1 MDALIKSLRPGK
13 AASEVK
19 SPDVAPETRPAELD
33 PAEFLAAAVRADL
46 PRPSR
51 AEAEQ
56 AVHVLLSY
64 IGENTG
70 REGLL
75 DTPRRVVEAFDE
87 LYQGY
92 HQCPAEVLD
101 RTFGETAGYD
111 DFVLIRD
118 IEFTSQCEHHM
129 MPFYG
134 RAHIA
139 YTPVERVVGLSKLAR
154 LTDIFARRLQT
165 QEHLTAQIAAAI
177 DEVSKTPRRGRA
189 DRGGAYLHVGAR
201 RRQAWRDDVHQPLHR
216 HVPRQSGGAAAFPVP
231 GARTEPVTSPNFLA
245 RLSCPHLQ
253 RPTSAKRGW
262 PSSPNSTR
270 PGLVTCVA
278 TDAATGDVLMVAHM
292 NDEALRKTIESG
304 EAWYFS
310 RSRNALWRKG
320 ETSGHTQRV
329 VEMRLDCD
337 QDAIWIRVEQN
348 GAACHTGRHSCFY
361 RKIDAAD
368 GDTRLSFVDA
378 DRQFDPTKVYRK

>member
-1 MDALIKSLRPGK
+1 MDALIKSLRTGK
-13 AASEVK
+13 PSDPKASEAK
-19 SPDVAPETRPAELD
+19 IPESRPAELD
-33 PAEFLAAAVRADL
+33 PSEFLAAVVRADQ

-56 AVHVLLSY
+56 AVETLLGY
-64 IGENTG
+64 IGENPA

-134 RAHIA
+134 KAHIA

-177 DEVSKTPRRGRA
+177 DEILKPRGVAVMIEAEHTCMSVRGVAKHGAMTFTSRFTGMFRDNPTEQA
-189 DRGGAYLHVGAR
+189 RFLSMVRG
-201 RRQAWRDDVHQPLHR
+201 
-216 HVPRQSGGAAAFPVP
+216 
-231 GARTEPVTSPNFLA
+231 
-245 RLSCPHLQ
+245 
-253 RPTSAKRGW
+253 
-262 PSSPNSTR
+262 
-270 PGLVTCVA
+270 
-278 TDAATGDVLMVAHM
+278 
-292 NDEALRKTIESG
+292 
-304 EAWYFS
+304 
-310 RSRNALWRKG
+310 
-320 ETSGHTQRV
+320 TQR
-329 VEMRLDCD
+329 
-337 QDAIWIRVEQN
+337 
-348 GAACHTGRHSCFY
+348 
-361 RKIDAAD
+361 
-368 GDTRLSFVDA
+368 
-378 DRQFDPTKVYRK
+378 

>member
-1 MDALIKSLRPGK
+1 MAVDVSTTVTELPESRVRVQAEVPASEVSKRVEQAARGLARGMRVPGFRPGK
-13 AASEVK
+13 APDLKPSEVK

-51 AEAEQ
+51 GEAEQ
-56 AVHVLLSY
+56 AVLTLLSY
-64 IGENTG
+64 IGENPG

-111 DFVLIRD
+111 DFVLVRD

-177 DEVSKTPRRGRA
+177 DEVLKPRGVAVLIEAEHTCMSVRGVAKHGAMTFTSRFTGMFRDNPA
-189 DRGGAYLHVGAR
+189 EQQRFLSLVRG
-201 RRQAWRDDVHQPLHR
+201 
-216 HVPRQSGGAAAFPVP
+216 
-231 GARTEPVTSPNFLA
+231 PN
-245 RLSCPHLQ
+245 R
-253 RPTSAKRGW
+253 
-262 PSSPNSTR
+262 
-270 PGLVTCVA
+270 
-278 TDAATGDVLMVAHM
+278 
-292 NDEALRKTIESG
+292 
-304 EAWYFS
+304 
-310 RSRNALWRKG
+310 
-320 ETSGHTQRV
+320 
-329 VEMRLDCD
+329 
-337 QDAIWIRVEQN
+337 
-348 GAACHTGRHSCFY
+348 
-361 RKIDAAD
+361 
-368 GDTRLSFVDA
+368 
-378 DRQFDPTKVYRK
+378 